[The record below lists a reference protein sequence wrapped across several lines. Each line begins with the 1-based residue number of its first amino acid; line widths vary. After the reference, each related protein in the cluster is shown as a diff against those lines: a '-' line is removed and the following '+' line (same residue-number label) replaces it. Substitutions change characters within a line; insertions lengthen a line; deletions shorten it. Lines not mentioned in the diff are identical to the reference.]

1 MHLSLNDRDYSSYFG
16 LLFVKDLIFR
26 YLLRSTLSFKYYNWE
41 SYCNWWK
48 YIKKPLMSRKWFFCT
63 STALYFVFLHAMI
76 FSLMSTQ
83 QHLTKLQRAH
93 KKIIRENKFWCLSVS
108 RASFTKTGDILDNL
122 CSFFRNI
129 VMKWNSDTEKITL
142 LKN

>member
-1 MHLSLNDRDYSSYFG
+1 MYLSLNDRDYSSYFR
-16 LLFVKDLIFR
+16 LLFVKDLIFK

-48 YIKKPLMSRKWFFCT
+48 HIKKPLMSRMWFFCT

-83 QHLTKLQRAH
+83 QHLTKINWTDCSNERWISANKYLVISMEMIWMEMIWM
-93 KKIIRENKFWCLSVS
+93 KISL
-108 RASFTKTGDILDNL
+108 
-122 CSFFRNI
+122 FFNI
-129 VMKWNSDTEKITL
+129 KM
-142 LKN
+142 